1 MTQYEPPQDV
11 LRASVEIAGY
21 LDEVCRPTAQGA
33 SMPAIL
39 GAAIFLRVL
48 QERGYAVVPT
58 APSSEMEQAYKQ
70 GWNRPFSERYASL
83 LKAADP
89 MRAE

>member
-1 MTQYEPPQDV
+1 MTEYEPPQDV

-21 LDEVCRPTAQGA
+21 LDEVCRPTTQGA

-48 QERGYAVVPT
+48 QERGYAVVPA
-58 APSSEMEQAYKQ
+58 APSPQMERAYKH
-70 GWNRPFSERYASL
+70 GWGRPFSERYASL

-89 MRAE
+89 MQAD